1 MLDYVVTIGLAPMR
15 RNVSQRPSGMPFA
28 WDAAEAREEKIVG
41 YLKEN
46 FSGEKVR
53 FVDTKGLGC
62 NNLMFDNASME
73 EFAAHFQANHVDAVF
88 LINCNFGNEEIAAD
102 LAKKLGKPVLI
113 WAPLDEEFMP
123 DGTRTTDSQCGV
135 FGLSRQLQRLH
146 VPFSHLPT
154 CRVDSAEFKEGF
166 ERFVRVACMVKN
178 FKGMRIG
185 QVGCRPTPFYSVI
198 CNEGELLEKFGI
210 KIIPINLAAIGQKM
224 QTAPQDYAEEIAGYV
239 SYFTKNYDA
248 DAQTKGYIQKMAT
261 LAAVYVHLFEEYDLD
276 VLSAE
281 CWTATPA
288 MFDGLAPCAVNGM
301 LCDMGYIVS
310 CESDILCAITAVLL
324 KCATLGE
331 GTPLMGEFTVRHPED
346 KNAELLWHCGPF
358 PLSQKAENGPD
369 SQPRLVNQR
378 QWFRAKDGTY
388 TLARLDQE
396 SGNYMILP
404 LLCTTTTGPK
414 TSGTY
419 LWSKFEDLQAVEDR
433 LIEGPYIHHF
443 VEIFGDVRKEITEF
457 CKYYPQI
464 KVDTL

>member
-28 WDAAEAREEKIVG
+28 WDAAEAREQKIIA

-46 FSGEKVR
+46 FSNDKVR
-53 FVDTKGLGC
+53 FVDTKGLGS

-73 EFAAHFQANHVDAVF
+73 EFANHFEANRVDAVF
-88 LINCNFGNEEIAAD
+88 IINCNFGNEEIAAD
-102 LAKKLGKPVLI
+102 LAKRLGKPVLI

-123 DGTRTTDSQCGV
+123 DGTRTTDSQCGI
-135 FGLSRQLQRLH
+135 FGVSRQLQRLH
-146 VPFSHLPT
+146 IPFSHLPT
-154 CRVDSAEFKEGF
+154 CRVDSPEFKEGF

-178 FKGMRIG
+178 FRGMRIG

-210 KIIPINLAAIGQKM
+210 RIIPINMAVIGEKM
-224 QTAPQDYAEEIAGYV
+224 KTAPELYAEEIAGYV
-239 SYFTKNYDA
+239 DYYKKNYTA
-248 DAQTKGYIQKMAT
+248 DEQTLPHIQNMAT
-261 LAAVYVHLFEEYDLD
+261 LAAVYVHLFKEYDLD

-281 CWTATPA
+281 CWTATPT
-288 MFDGLAPCAVNGM
+288 MFGGLAPCAVNGM
-301 LCDMGYIVS
+301 LCDMGYLVS

-324 KCATLGE
+324 KSATLGE
-331 GTPLMGEFTVRHPED
+331 GVPLMGEFTVRHPEN

-358 PLSQKAENGPD
+358 PLSQKASNSD
-369 SQPRLVNQR
+369 ARLVNQR

-404 LLCTTTTGPK
+404 LLCETATGPE

-419 LWSKFEDLQAVEDR
+419 LWGEFKDLQAVEDR
-433 LIEGPYIHHF
+433 IIEGPYIHHF
-443 VEIFGDVRKEITEF
+443 VEIFGDFRKEIAEF

-464 KVDTL
+464 KLDTL